1 MPQSEALIAFED
13 VSLGY
18 GARTVLSGLTFS
30 ILDGDLI
37 GLVGPNGAGKTTV
50 LRGLLRAL
58 KPKSGRINWLDG
70 LRFGYVPQRSTLDY
84 TWPLDT
90 LSVVIMGTYDRI
102 GLFKRPGARE
112 QQLGMEAL
120 GQVGLQELADRPFT
134 SLSGGQKQRV
144 LIARALIGKPNVL
157 VLDEPTDGM
166 DLVST
171 NAILGLVRKLHAS
184 EKLTVVVVSHQLNE
198 VANYVKRIALVTEG
212 KFQIGALSE
221 ILTEKN
227 LTDLYGTPVEVDQ
240 VNGKRLIFAR
250 DAGGNGIR

>member
-1 MPQSEALIAFED
+1 MPPSAALIRFQD

-18 GARTVLSGLTFS
+18 GARTVLSELTFS

-50 LRGLLRAL
+50 LRGILGSM
-58 KPKSGRINWLDG
+58 KPKTGRIHGLAG

-90 LSVVIMGTYDRI
+90 LSVVMMGTYDRI
-102 GLFKRPGARE
+102 GLFKRPGQRE
-112 QQLGMEAL
+112 RQLGLEAL
-120 GQVGLQELADRPFT
+120 AQVGLQELAERPFT

-171 NAILGLVRKLHAS
+171 NAILGLVRTLHQR
-184 EKLTVVVVSHQLNE
+184 ERLTVIVVSHQLNE

-212 KFQIGALSE
+212 KFQIGELSE

-227 LTDLYGTPVEVDQ
+227 LTDLYGIPVEVDQ
-240 VNGKRLIFAR
+240 INGKRMVFAR
-250 DAGGNGIR
+250 AAGGSAIR